1 MSETPKTILAI
12 DTAGPGCS
20 AALWGRGAILAGRRE
35 FMARGQSERLVPMV
49 LEVMTEAGVP
59 FSALDMVAV
68 SVGPG
73 AFTGVR
79 IGLSAAK
86 GFSLALAIPIMAVTS
101 FEAVAAA
108 VPAEVRAGRLL
119 AIALES
125 KRDDLYLQ
133 LFDDAGRARGEPA
146 AIEPAALSGHL
157 PELPLLFAG
166 DAKERAVAA
175 LGAWGDVRIFDGD
188 DAADAAQ
195 IAALAATRD
204 LAPGS
209 PVGPLYLRAPDVTLP
224 AGLDERR

>member
-1 MSETPKTILAI
+1 MSETPKTILAL

-20 AALWGRGAILAGRRE
+20 AALWGRGAVLAGRRE

-49 LEVMTEAGVP
+49 LETMTEAGVP

-73 AFTGVR
+73 AFTGV
-79 IGLSAAK
+79 SAAK

-108 VPAEVRAGRLL
+108 VPAEDRAGRLL

-175 LGAWGDVRIFDGD
+175 LGAWGDVRVFDGD

-204 LAPGS
+204 LVPGS

>member
-101 FEAVAAA
+101 VEAVAA
-108 VPAEVRAGRLL
+108 VRAGRLL